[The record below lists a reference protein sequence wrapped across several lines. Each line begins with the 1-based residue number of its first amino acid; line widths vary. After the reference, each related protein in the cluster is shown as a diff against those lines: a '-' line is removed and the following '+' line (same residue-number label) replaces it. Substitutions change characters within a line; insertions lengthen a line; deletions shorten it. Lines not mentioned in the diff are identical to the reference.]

1 MTYSTEH
8 IVGALKAARQQKG
21 LSQRELSAK
30 AGVPQGHISKIENGA
45 VDLKLSSLIALA
57 RILDLEIMAVPRRL
71 VPAVQALA
79 RTGDAAGAQTS
90 DTARL
95 AAKHVRRIEKAVTR
109 LAAGK
114 TADSA
119 ELERLRRAARELSRL
134 PVGAKEL
141 ESLRRIAAAFGK
153 REQGQAQKQEI
164 ADAAASL
171 ERAWSQLVRRMSQE
185 PARAPRP
192 AYALEDGDDD
202 A

>member
-1 MTYSTEH
+1 MSYSTGH
-8 IVGALKAARQQKG
+8 IVGALKAARQDKG

-57 RILDLEIMAVPRRL
+57 RILDLEIMAVPRKL

-79 RTGDAAGAQTS
+79 RTGDAGGAPS
-90 DTARL
+90 ENARL
-95 AAKHVRRIEKAVTR
+95 AAKQAKHIDKAVTR

-114 TADSA
+114 AADRGDLA
-119 ELERLRRAARELSRL
+119 RLQRAARELARL
-134 PVGAKEL
+134 PVGASEL
-141 ESLRRIAAAFGK
+141 DSLRMVAEALRR

-164 ADAAASL
+164 EDAAAGL
-171 ERAWSQLVRRMSQE
+171 ERARSNLVHRVGEE

-192 AYALEDGDDD
+192 AYSLEDGDDD